1 MIHGFLII
9 LSFRWILPGNF
20 PPPFFPARLKGA
32 NGRRRI
38 FLSPRRSRGCWA
50 AEPLQTFMA
59 AQKRGWP
66 LELRAL
72 GLPAELQE
80 PRPQSLP
87 GAAARFPAVRGWLS
101 AGVNC
106 VLRQAGAFYSH

>member
-20 PPPFFPARLKGA
+20 PPPFFPACLKGA

-38 FLSPRRSRGCWA
+38 FLSPRCSRGCGA

-59 AQKRGWP
+59 VQERGWP
-66 LELRAL
+66 REPCAL

-87 GAAARFPAVRGWLS
+87 GAAARFPAVRGRLS

-106 VLRQAGAFYSH
+106 VLRQEGAFYSH